1 MTQNVSDP
9 KLLHLVRKLVVTT
22 PTIIISTS
30 DYEMNE
36 KCDEIVATLRTQHR
50 EYQRKDSQMLKASVE
65 AAIRQI
71 AQSSTP
77 SRSKR
82 KQQQQQEEEY
92 EAAARAHEAAVGSG
106 GLNLGLRNSYK
117 LQQKQQ
123 QRESTLQ
130 TVAELLDPQEG
141 KLNQIKRSTS
151 RTSVTEENSIV
162 DGALHTQNDHR
173 VIVVA
178 ERRPSPTTSNNN
190 NNYYGEKSTSKALP
204 RNNKKLKRSIS
215 RRSSLGEVG
224 APAPSLVPNAAKSIL
239 EPAPRPSERYSDLGG
254 MAEIIQEVRQLVE
267 YPLTRPELYR
277 HLGVDPPRGV
287 LLRGPPGT

>member
-1 MTQNVSDP
+1 
-9 KLLHLVRKLVVTT
+9 
-22 PTIIISTS
+22 
-30 DYEMNE
+30 
-36 KCDEIVATLRTQHR
+36 
-50 EYQRKDSQMLKASVE
+50 
-65 AAIRQI
+65 
-71 AQSSTP
+71 
-77 SRSKR
+77 
-82 KQQQQQEEEY
+82 
-92 EAAARAHEAAVGSG
+92 
-106 GLNLGLRNSYK
+106 
-117 LQQKQQ
+117 
-123 QRESTLQ
+123 LQ

-190 NNYYGEKSTSKALP
+190 NNYGEKSTSKALP